1 MASQWEDWCPIGLP
15 FLSAS
20 STTLFGSVI
29 HKIVTLTLRCIR
41 QRQLLTSLWF
51 ILINFSASA
60 ETIPY
65 KNLVGVWT
73 SSQRGVNHDLT
84 DAQVFELCGS
94 VFSIVHPDCHFSI
107 LIRANKD
114 GKLFRNLWRIFDLN
128 YFHHLQWVTPTNS
141 SQVRH
146 NSTYLPLPCKT
157 NRLMLY
163 IGFS

>member
-1 MASQWEDWCPIGLP
+1 MGLP

-41 QRQLLTSLWF
+41 QRLLLTTLWF

-65 KNLVGVWT
+65 ENLVGVWT

-84 DAQVFELCGS
+84 DAQVSELNGS
-94 VFSIVHPDCHFSI
+94 VFSIVHPDRHFSI
-107 LIRANKD
+107 HIRAKKD
-114 GKLFRNLWRIFDLN
+114 GKLFRNL
-128 YFHHLQWVTPTNS
+128 
-141 SQVRH
+141 
-146 NSTYLPLPCKT
+146 
-157 NRLMLY
+157 
-163 IGFS
+163 

>member
-1 MASQWEDWCPIGLP
+1 MASQGADWCPMGLP

-41 QRQLLTSLWF
+41 QRLLLTSLWF

-84 DAQVFELCGS
+84 DAQVSELNAS
-94 VFSIVHPDCHFSI
+94 VFSIVHPDRHFSI
-107 LIRANKD
+107 HIRANKD

-128 YFHHLQWVTPTNS
+128 YFHHLLWLTPTNS
-141 SQVRH
+141 SQSD
-146 NSTYLPLPCKT
+146 NLTNQPCKF
-157 NRLMLY
+157 Y
-163 IGFS
+163 K